1 VDLLDLMM
9 PEVSGFDFVA
19 PVRADAAWRAVP
31 VAVITA
37 KDLTSEDRERL
48 DGSVT
53 RVLQTGAL
61 SREML
66 LGEVR
71 DLLVASA
78 RHDPGRR

>member
-1 VDLLDLMM
+1 MM
-9 PEVSGFDFVA
+9 LEMNGFDFVA
-19 PVRADAAWRAVP
+19 VVRADAAWRAVP
-31 VAVITA
+31 AVVITA
-37 KDLTSEDRERL
+37 KDLTPEDRERL
-48 DGSVT
+48 DGAVT

-78 RHDPGRR
+78 RHNPGRR